1 MANQQSR
8 IAFKILRSL
17 VITCNLALIGLFGSP
32 LTQTALAQQTNN
44 GQPSDAD
51 DDDIFSEIEP
61 GVRLL
66 GKPSPSATLGQI
78 LKFSVVSENQLIAI
92 CADGVKL
99 WDIEKKKI
107 AKSHQFD
114 EAITACTT
122 MEWTS
127 DKELFAIS
135 TWSYQNTDP
144 NQAGRVLIFDRN
156 LDLKNDLAFT
166 ETDEETKPQVSN
178 RIMSV
183 EFAPDDEAI
192 AVANASKLRLLD
204 LENED
209 VIQEFSMGLDPARPS
224 RLVFHDDKIHALGGN
239 SKSFDLD
246 SGKVSILKA
255 PFSSVS
261 DFYFSAYARESNRL
275 FASVKNE
282 VKAINLA
289 DGKTQSIDSI
299 VEATHSLELSLSP
312 DESLLAVTH
321 LNDSALWLS
330 IVDTKDLSLKY
341 QFENLPNRPIGVRWE
356 KSNEAIYV
364 AFNMSAG
371 FHKFKLDAS
380 EVQQKPKYA
389 LNQPVHSV
397 ALPFDGSRIVSTN
410 SMTQVVSRDWTTGA
424 PENLGHHSQIYP
436 TTTKDG
442 FFAMDQKGQTLSL
455 VKQRFDRK
463 RIQTLASYSM
473 RRQVALPLTA
483 YLFGASD
490 QPTSDF
496 YYVFPGSI
504 SVNEPKEQVHCVV
517 NDGLA
522 GIRIQSFNLA
532 DRKRTRDQLFKRP
545 ATSMRNNPTAITDKG
560 EIFAIAEDGKVKII
574 EVDSAETLI
583 ETDARDVNQML
594 FAKSGEWIAITKPSG
609 ITILETKTGK
619 KLKQIDVPKPLISY
633 AFESDELVVTS
644 KKAGSPVRIFETGT
658 WQAIFEHKTKTA
670 DRVAISTSYDS
681 KRIAFALSN
690 CCVEL
695 WDVDEIAK

>member
-1 MANQQSR
+1 MANQHSR
-8 IAFKILRSL
+8 IAFKILRTL
-17 VITCNLALIGLFGSP
+17 VIACCVALIGLLGSA
-32 LTQTALAQQTNN
+32 LTQSAIAQPTNN
-44 GQPSDAD
+44 GQPSYT
-51 DDDIFSEIEP
+51 DDDIFSEIET

-78 LKFSVVSENQLIAI
+78 LKFSVVSENQLIAV
-92 CADGVKL
+92 CPDGVKL
-99 WDIEKKKI
+99 WDIEKRKI

-114 EAITACTT
+114 EAITNCIA

-144 NQAGRVLIFDRN
+144 HQAGRVLIFDRN
-156 LDLKNDLAFT
+156 LDLKNDLTFV
-166 ETDEETKPQVSN
+166 ETDEETEPQISN
-178 RIMSV
+178 QIMSV
-183 EFAPDDEAI
+183 EFAPGDEAI

-204 LENED
+204 LGSED
-209 VIQEFSMGLDPARPS
+209 VIQEFSMGIDPARPS

-239 SKSFDLD
+239 SKSFDLET
-246 SGKVSILKA
+246 GKVSILKA

-261 DFYFSAYARESNRL
+261 GFYFSAYARESNRL
-275 FASVKNE
+275 FASMKNE
-282 VKAINLA
+282 LTAINLA

-299 VEATHSLELSLSP
+299 VESTHLFELSLSP

-321 LNDSALWLS
+321 LNDSAVWLS
-330 IVDTKDLSLKY
+330 IIDTKDLSLKY
-341 QFENLPNRPIGVRWE
+341 QFENLPQRPTGVRWG

-371 FHKFKLDAS
+371 FQKFKIDAS

-389 LNQPVHSV
+389 LNLPLQSV
-397 ALPFDGSRIVSTN
+397 TLPFDGSRIVSTN
-410 SMTQVVSRDWTTGA
+410 MTRVVSRDWTTGA
-424 PENLGHHSQIYP
+424 PTNLGSYNHIYP
-436 TTTKDG
+436 TKTKDG
-442 FFAMDQKGQTLSL
+442 FFAMNQKGQTLSL

-463 RIQTLASYSM
+463 KTQTVASYSM

-483 YLFGASD
+483 FLFGASD
-490 QPTSDF
+490 QPTSEPYF
-496 YYVFPGSI
+496 VVPSSI
-504 SVNEPKEQVHCVV
+504 SVNEPKKQVHCVV
-517 NDGLA
+517 LDGLA

-545 ATSMRNNPTAITDKG
+545 ATSMRINPTAITDKG
-560 EIFAIAEDGKVKII
+560 EIFAVAEDGKVKII
-574 EVDSAETLI
+574 EVDSAATLI

-594 FAKSGEWIAITKPSG
+594 FAKSGEWIAITKPNG

-619 KLKQIDVPKPLISY
+619 QLKQIDLPKPLISY
-633 AFESDELVVTS
+633 ASESDELVITS
-644 KKAGSPVRIFETGT
+644 KKAGSPVRIFETDT
-658 WQAIFEHKTKTA
+658 WQVVFEHKTKTA

-690 CCVEL
+690 CRVEL